1 MKREVQVFT
10 FEFCAETFSL
20 PKKPEFTG
28 KTLSLPISAT
38 NRILVAKIVKRNEIR
53 QMKLQVKYIDIRIH
67 TDTYKKRYPSFPRSY
82 VAETSSFSQ
91 IVAYILIA
99 TPDSYFIF
107 RRVSG
112 RAVVAELKVGPF
124 VKLM

>member
-1 MKREVQVFT
+1 VKCEFAS
-10 FEFCAETFSL
+10 FHFWFCAETFGL

-38 NRILVAKIVKRNEIR
+38 NRILVAKIIKRNEIR
-53 QMKLQVKYIDIRIH
+53 QMKLQVKYIDIRIR

-107 RRVSG
+107 RRVVIHSTSG
-112 RAVVAELKVGPF
+112 VF
-124 VKLM
+124 T